1 MEMRDGETD
10 AATETF
16 ETMVAGLKQHIFG
29 PAEKGIL
36 DALKAS
42 QNIAKDVG
50 AMALTLVQTA
60 AEQAE
65 QAGREYDLDMIMGVA
80 TEVID
85 DILELAEAAGIVEDS
100 KDEAL
105 LEDSLFSAVE
115 AYAQTVEPNSEEA
128 EAAAQMLQQ
137 MADEGMV
144 GEAESVIANMGAR
157 QGVDPFAD
165 DDGVQGVDPR
175 AQAPQ
180 PAPQPTRE
188 LMAG

>member
-1 MEMRDGETD
+1 MDEVDQSTQ
-10 AATETF
+10 TF
-16 ETMVAGLKQHIFG
+16 EEMVAGLKSHIYG
-29 PAEKGIL
+29 QAEQGIL
-36 DALKAS
+36 DALKQS
-42 QNIAKDVG
+42 KNLAKDVG
-50 AMALTLVQTA
+50 AMAFTLVQTA
-60 AEQAE
+60 TDQAD

-85 DILELAEAAGIVEDS
+85 DILELGEAAGIVEDS

-105 LEDSLFSAVE
+105 LEDCLFAAVE
-115 AYAQTVEPNSEEA
+115 AYAQTAEPNSDEA

-144 GEAESVIANMGAR
+144 GEAESVIAKMGAR

-165 DDGVQGVDPR
+165 DDGVPDVDPR
-175 AQAPQ
+175 AQAQQ
-180 PAPQPTRE
+180 PAPQPTRQ